1 VFSFEVIPAYSIPR
15 PKSTLALVKG
25 CCEIGFFSFSL
36 LFVLLL
42 LLVLL
47 LEMASVRAAK
57 TLASRRLINNSEV
70 FEKKV
75 GFNNCALASSPV
87 AFCAKMEATRVAQ
100 FLIAICLAALAGC
113 SQSETMVGRSGPLK
127 AFRTQAFL
135 GWEIR
140 IKNDSD
146 VKYPALYDINGD
158 ANLMQVPAHGNIKA
172 GYVLGREIPSFSFA
186 DPPLRRSD

>member
-47 LEMASVRAAK
+47 LVLLLEMASVRAAK

-70 FEKKV
+70 FREKGRFQQLRV
-75 GFNNCALASSPV
+75 GIVASSFLCQNGSHSSCTVFDRNLPCRFGRLFSV
-87 AFCAKMEATRVAQ
+87 RDNGWQIRSAQ
-100 FLIAICLAALAGC
+100 SVSNAGF
-113 SQSETMVGRSGPLK
+113 SRMGN
-127 AFRTQAFL
+127 
-135 GWEIR
+135 
-140 IKNDSD
+140 KN
-146 VKYPALYDINGD
+146 
-158 ANLMQVPAHGNIKA
+158 
-172 GYVLGREIPSFSFA
+172 
-186 DPPLRRSD
+186 